1 MLGKGRGRCAVV
13 QFVNIRTRS
22 SIVGGLTHIITV
34 VLLLLFIIGKTASL
48 ASNCAKKRRSLV
60 NFSTVSGNQ
69 SLNEV
74 LQRAM
79 RT

>member
-1 MLGKGRGRCAVV
+1 MLGKGRGRCVVV
-13 QFVNIRTRS
+13 QFVNILTRS

-34 VLLLLFIIGKTASL
+34 VLLLLFIIGETASL

-69 SLNEV
+69 SLSEV

>member
-13 QFVNIRTRS
+13 QFVNILTRS

-34 VLLLLFIIGKTASL
+34 VLLLLFIIGMTASL